1 MFDHIA
7 LATPYQTINL
17 PYPVQL
23 TIKRLDQIHP
33 HISGNKFFKLKY
45 NLLAAQEQGLNQVL
59 TFGGAFSNHIAATA
73 FAAHHFG
80 FQSIGIIRGDELAH
94 QMLNPTLAMAQQ
106 LGMQLHFVSRAEYRL
121 RHGADYLHQLQQ
133 LYPNIYLIPEGG
145 SNALAIQGCQ
155 EILSDDDLENFDV
168 ICCAVGTG
176 GTIAGIIEKSASNQ
190 QVLGF
195 SALKGDFLKQDIQ
208 HWTKKTNWSL
218 SDAYCGN
225 GYAKTT
231 VELLQFIDNFE
242 RQYSIPLEHIYTGKM
257 MMGLFDLIQ
266 QHHFPENTRILAIHT
281 GGLQGKI
288 KTY

>member
-1 MFDHIA
+1 M
-7 LATPYQTINL
+7 
-17 PYPVQL
+17 
-23 TIKRLDQIHP
+23 
-33 HISGNKFFKLKY
+33 
-45 NLLAAQEQGLNQVL
+45 
-59 TFGGAFSNHIAATA
+59 
-73 FAAHHFG
+73 
-80 FQSIGIIRGDELAH
+80 
-94 QMLNPTLAMAQQ
+94 
-106 LGMQLHFVSRAEYRL
+106 
-121 RHGADYLHQLQQ
+121 
-133 LYPNIYLIPEGG
+133 
-145 SNALAIQGCQ
+145 
-155 EILSDDDLENFDV
+155 SDDDLENFDV

-195 SALKGDFLKQDIQ
+195 SALKGDFLRQDIQ
-208 HWTKKTNWSL
+208 CWTKKTNWSL